1 MPNPPREPIWTRPAR
16 GTRGPQPE
24 HSREAIARCATA
36 LADAGGLS
44 AVTMRAVADSLGL
57 RAASLYRYVDS
68 RAEVLDLMADSALG
82 EFQLPELDEGPWVDQ
97 LLAIAHEQRRVY
109 LRHPWLLEATRSTG
123 SFGPNALRF
132 FDVCLAI
139 LTPVEVPTS
148 RKMEALAMM
157 TGVVTLFAA
166 PPPPEDVDPT
176 RLFAAVVADPES
188 FPHLCRALAD
198 PASGGQA
205 PEDLFDRTVLAL
217 LTGLLS

>member
-1 MPNPPREPIWTRPAR
+1 
-16 GTRGPQPE
+16 
-24 HSREAIARCATA
+24 
-36 LADAGGLS
+36 
-44 AVTMRAVADSLGL
+44 MRAVADSLGL

-166 PPPPEDVDPT
+166 RRHPRTSTRPGCSQRSSPTPSRFRTCAGRSRIPPAEG
-176 RLFAAVVADPES
+176 RL
-188 FPHLCRALAD
+188 R
-198 PASGGQA
+198 
-205 PEDLFDRTVLAL
+205 RTCSI
-217 LTGLLS
+217 GPCSPC